1 MTLHNVSI
9 EDLNYPCVMYA
20 MRRSGMAD
28 MDIKEFYHAGQP
40 YDEKLCT
47 PGAVLIWEID
57 AAQND
62 IVAQTIEDSVPIST
76 SVRYDRHFGV
86 YEGNNK
92 VSDTTVVGEHSL
104 VSIRIRRLSD
114 IRKPDLIISAIEYGL
129 YASS

>member
-1 MTLHNVSI
+1 MALRNVSM
-9 EDLNYPCVMYA
+9 EDINYPCILYA
-20 MRRSGMAD
+20 MRRSGMID
-28 MDIKEFYHAGQP
+28 MDMKEFYHAGQP

-57 AAQND
+57 AAHND
-62 IVAQTIEDSVPIST
+62 IVAQAIEDSVPIST

-92 VSDTTVVGEHSL
+92 VSDTIAVGEHSL

-114 IRKPDLIISAIEYGL
+114 IRKPDLIIPAIE
-129 YASS
+129 